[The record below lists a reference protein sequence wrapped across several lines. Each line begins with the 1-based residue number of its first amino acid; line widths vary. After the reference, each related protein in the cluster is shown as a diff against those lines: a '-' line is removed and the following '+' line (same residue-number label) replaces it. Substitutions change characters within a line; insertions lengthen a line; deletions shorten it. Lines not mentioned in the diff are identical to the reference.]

1 MSHILLFV
9 GNELS
14 EQTNDTG
21 KRIPRTKETTW
32 SSNWNVTSSTK
43 PNLTIVTLLRNS
55 YQVIFI

>member
-21 KRIPRTKETTW
+21 KRIPRTK
-32 SSNWNVTSSTK
+32 
-43 PNLTIVTLLRNS
+43 RNDLVQQLERHQF
-55 YQVIFI
+55 Y